1 MNDSTRL
8 RNADNV
14 GRLSSEM
21 TIFLEDLSEHE
32 NAAIQLSLISG
43 DVEAVEFVP
52 DEAPMR
58 IENVVS
64 LSNLP

>member
-1 MNDSTRL
+1 
-8 RNADNV
+8 
-14 GRLSSEM
+14 M

-32 NAAIQLSLISG
+32 NAEIGLSLISG
-43 DVEAVEFVP
+43 DVEAVQFVP
-52 DEAPMR
+52 DKAPMR